1 MWNRIEEILSGF
13 KPLFSRVGAYAWHVV
28 IVIGLMIRSDKLG
41 LTSVIR
47 DLALRP
53 ESYEPMLH
61 FFRSDAWDLE
71 RVCSKWAE
79 IVGEKF
85 PLFEKAGHCFLV
97 GDGTKQAK
105 ESRHMPGVKKLA
117 QESETQSKPEYLYG
131 HHWGCA
137 GVLIGGEKNLS
148 CVLLSARIHD
158 GLQATKD
165 WDGSTVSGDS
175 HVVEMIRDGCKSAQ
189 FLPKDSLYLLDR
201 YFPTVP
207 ALRELASQNAANTRK
222 VDLIARMKLSAVA
235 YREAPETR
243 PGQRGRK
250 PRKGEKVRLADLF
263 ETERASFRT
272 KKIDLCGETY

>member
-13 KPLFSRVGAYAWHVV
+13 KPLFSRVSAYAQHVV

-53 ESYEPMLH
+53 ETYEPMLH

-71 RVCSKWAE
+71 RVRSKWAE

-105 ESRHMPGVKKLA
+105 EGRHMPGVKKLA
-117 QESETQSKPEYLYG
+117 QESETQSKPGYLHG

-137 GVLIGGEKNLS
+137 GVLIGREKTLS

-158 GLQATKD
+158 GLQAEGAQD
-165 WDGSTVSGDS
+165 SSG
-175 HVVEMIRDGCKSAQ
+175 M
-189 FLPKDSLYLLDR
+189 PLLDLENPPVI
-201 YFPTVP
+201 FHL
-207 ALRELASQNAANTRK
+207 ALNGLEQNSDGLYTAEALQGRFDEAINAYDQITEGFTDY
-222 VDLIARMKLSAVA
+222 VLEIEAEEIAVA
-235 YREAPETR
+235 E
-243 PGQRGRK
+243 
-250 PRKGEKVRLADLF
+250 
-263 ETERASFRT
+263 
-272 KKIDLCGETY
+272 